1 MIPLD
6 RSEVLR
12 LGYYRQS
19 GGGYT
24 GGIHSREVGG
34 LANPPES
41 QASMSNLD
49 SYKNEHY
56 HPCEYIKI
64 WWPYLWPS
72 ISVIHGD
79 TKYDSSI
86 YVVFS
91 VKVSLW
97 RAPTPF
103 ATSVISLC
111 HFWYMALEP
120 VIFLSQV

>member
-56 HPCEYIKI
+56 HPCEYIKNMVT
-64 WWPYLWPS
+64 LS
-72 ISVIHGD
+72 
-79 TKYDSSI
+79 
-86 YVVFS
+86 
-91 VKVSLW
+91 
-97 RAPTPF
+97 
-103 ATSVISLC
+103 
-111 HFWYMALEP
+111 MALNFCHP
-120 VIFLSQV
+120 WRH